1 MLAVIVTAAVM
12 QKKPVEVDRLAAGL
26 AMAGRAV
33 QQRLQQSHCS
43 GQRQAGRRGFGRSRS
58 RVRKP
63 CAALTRAVWW
73 RQPSQERPS

>member
-1 MLAVIVTAAVM
+1 ME
-12 QKKPVEVDRLAAGL
+12 KKPVEVDRLSAGL
-26 AMAGRAV
+26 AMAGPTA

-43 GQRQAGRRGFGRSRS
+43 GQRQAGRRAFGRSLS

-63 CAALTRAVWW
+63 CAAVTSAVWW